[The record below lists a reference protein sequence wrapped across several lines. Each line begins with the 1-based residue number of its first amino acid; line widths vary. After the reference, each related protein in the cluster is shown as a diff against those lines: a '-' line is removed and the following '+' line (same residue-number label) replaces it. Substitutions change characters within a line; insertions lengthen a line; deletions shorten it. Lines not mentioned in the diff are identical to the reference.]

1 MQFKTKQEKQNQNSM
16 LIKKREER
24 KSNNFENFAKREE
37 SGNF

>member
-1 MQFKTKQEKQNQNSM
+1 MQFKTKQEKQNQNRM

-24 KSNNFENFAKREE
+24 KNNNSENFAKTEE